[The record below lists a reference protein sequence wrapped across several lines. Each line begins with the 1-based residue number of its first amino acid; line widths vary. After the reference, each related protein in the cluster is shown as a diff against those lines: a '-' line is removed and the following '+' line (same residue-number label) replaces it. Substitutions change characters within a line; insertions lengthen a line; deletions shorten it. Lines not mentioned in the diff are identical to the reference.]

1 MKTFFPHATF
11 IHGCGRLLWDLW
23 LSFCI
28 TLLLSIT
35 SLQKTALHA
44 QMMPP
49 TGAVPWNSNLMIRS
63 GTDGNSFG
71 AETKF
76 ADSSG
81 VPSLLRD
88 AQGRILAAFQWF
100 PAPLRSQYW
109 DKVAVKISDDN
120 GKTWSQPQPIVVN
133 GLPSSYQRPFDP
145 TLALTEDGRIR
156 IYFSSSPGP
165 ALMLDSTV
173 ATYSAVSTDGVRY
186 TFEPGIRFSAVG
198 SGKPVIDPAVLRIG
212 KKWYYTAPKGAPQD
226 GAYHATSDDGLTWTR
241 RGDIPS
247 DSANQWTGN
256 LVEYGA
262 GMRFYGAGRLGLW
275 WSYSADGT
283 SWTKPTTATISGAT
297 TMTAPIRGGD
307 PTVLKLADNNY
318 LLMYVSAPVNQ
329 MMTAVDGASQHSHV
343 LRVSPNPT
351 SDILRVNF
359 TLTKAE
365 RISLELYNVLGQHI
379 ATLLHGDYALGAHEY
394 LLQTSIFP
402 QGAYFLRLTTSTT
415 FQTSSFFA
423 R

>member
-1 MKTFFPHATF
+1 MKSRFLTGTVLP
-11 IHGCGRLLWDLW
+11 
-23 LSFCI
+23 
-28 TLLLSIT
+28 LLLGVFLS
-35 SLQKTALHA
+35 SLVLSSLVSTTTALYA
-44 QMMPP
+44 QMMPQ

-81 VPSLLRD
+81 VPSLLKD

-133 GLPSSYQRPFDP
+133 GLPSTYQRPFDP

-165 ALMLDSTV
+165 TMMLDSTV
-173 ATYSAVSTDGVRY
+173 ATYSAISTDGVNY

-226 GAYHATSDDGLTWTR
+226 GAYHATSDDGLAWTR

-256 LVEYGA
+256 LVEYGT
-262 GMRFYGAGRLGLW
+262 GIRFYGAGRLGVW
-275 WSYSADGT
+275 WSYSADGA
-283 SWTKPTTATISGAT
+283 SWTKPIAAGISGG
-297 TMTAPIRGGD
+297 TAMPAFIRGGD
-307 PTVLKLADNNY
+307 PAVLKLADNNY

-329 MMTAVDGASQHSHV
+329 MMTAVDGASQFSPI
-343 LRVSPNPT
+343 LRIAPNPVT
-351 SDILRVNF
+351 GTLRVNF
-359 TLTKAE
+359 TLAKAE
-365 RISLELYNVLGQHI
+365 YISLELYNVLGQRT
-379 ATLLHGDYALGAHEY
+379 ATLLHGDYAQGAHEY
-394 LLQTSIFP
+394 LLQTDRFP
-402 QGAYFLRLTTSTT
+402 QGVYILRLTTPIF
-415 FQTSSFFA
+415 FQTSSVLIQ
-423 R
+423 